1 MYNRSDSLRA
11 SMRSFLLSSFNKAF
25 RRGSHTTKLPTCGR
39 NRSYNQV
46 AQVPSS
52 NVTCKSPRSPSKN
65 CRIVLAFVSMTHSM
79 TIFPAA
85 FLTAI
90 EVLSVWTSIPIYL
103 MLLIIK
109 GVLSGRVE
117 PNTQNPYSKR
127 GALLYCVAKS
137 ETSTNFIAESGA
149 SRERSLT
156 FIRSK
161 TEKKCSPRT
170 RNLRER
176 EFLEHQP
183 RSQVNSLSAVVSS
196 A

>member
-39 NRSYNQV
+39 NRSYNQA

-65 CRIVLAFVSMTHSM
+65 CRIVLAFVSMAHSM
-79 TIFPAA
+79 TIYPAA

-90 EVLSVWTSIPIYL
+90 EILSVWTYIPIYL

-117 PNTQNPYSKR
+117 PNTQNPTPK
-127 GALLYCVAKS
+127 GAPFYIASCAVSVLPKI
-137 ETSTNFIAESGA
+137 TSCLSGLHNFGWSGVPNRPIA
-149 SRERSLT
+149 LPD
-156 FIRSK
+156 I
-161 TEKKCSPRT
+161 
-170 RNLRER
+170 LDY
-176 EFLEHQP
+176 L
-183 RSQVNSLSAVVSS
+183 
-196 A
+196 